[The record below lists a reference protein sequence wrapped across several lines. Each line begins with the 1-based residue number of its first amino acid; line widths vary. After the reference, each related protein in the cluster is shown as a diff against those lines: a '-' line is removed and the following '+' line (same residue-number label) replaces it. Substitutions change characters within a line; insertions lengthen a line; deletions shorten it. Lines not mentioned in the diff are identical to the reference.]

1 MGKIPKFQAI
11 EVQNPMKVPFS
22 NKDLMWTN
30 GVQHGAQNK
39 MSTKIAHVP
48 YVCVSIFLESE
59 HKDMDTFVGWPMH
72 KNVPPQM
79 NIKHLTIKTHLGHA
93 W

>member
-1 MGKIPKFQAI
+1 MGRTRKFQAI

-22 NKDLMWTN
+22 NKDLVWTN
-30 GVQHGAQNK
+30 GVQHGGQN
-39 MSTKIAHVP
+39 KIAHVP

-59 HKDMDTFVGWPMH
+59 CKDVGTFVEWHIH

-79 NIKHLTIKTHLGHA
+79 NVKHLTIKTHLGHA